1 MAEVYIRYSELEN
14 AITHSVKA
22 RKAVDDYVQ
31 QIRGV
36 ITVPAGRLQGS
47 DDNGYVQSTI
57 QLASEK
63 MNLLVDKK
71 QYFCKFENTAQR
83 LLDTAKNVDAAVSD
97 RISSIAESYTES
109 RKWYEKAGDWIYNTF
124 CVDMANHFSLIR
136 DFVDCAKWF
145 GDKVENITEKIH
157 NWFKYGDGQYIWKIA
172 KSIVGIGAAVV
183 GVIAAIVSIPCTGG
197 ITLPFV
203 IGCIGAAATTLGA
216 VITTGNS
223 ISNIY
228 TSGKALSL
236 SGDPFDDDDGNPG
249 AARYYGSSD
258 KMSDAFNKFDYGDAE
273 TNARYRD
280 AGKVIDTTKV
290 IADGASFVCSIASLG
305 NVKDYRITTRNDN
318 INYRY
323 NADKWYKGY
332 SFSWDN
338 IKRNFLHDMGY
349 KITSGTLKERSMK
362 IKLIDKGTVFKNS
375 SLFGEKTINL
385 FRTIR
390 TTDNIVS
397 FADNLDGLY
406 DFATKSDKKLSD
418 TVTAMTKLTGAFKK
432 SDFWGQADK
441 YITKGYKTVDS
452 IVEWKTGEKLLER
465 IRIDRYSGSG
475 AW

>member
-1 MAEVYIRYSELEN
+1 MAEIYIRYSELEN

-22 RKAVDDYVQ
+22 RKAMDDYAQ

-57 QLASEK
+57 QLAGEK
-63 MNLLVDKK
+63 MNQLIEKK
-71 QYFCKFENTAQR
+71 QYFFNFENTAQR
-83 LLDTAKNVDAAVSD
+83 LLDTAKDVDAAVSD
-97 RISSIAESYTES
+97 RISSIAESYIED

-136 DFVDCAKWF
+136 DFVDCVKWF
-145 GDKVENITEKIH
+145 GDKAENIIERIH

-172 KSIVGIGAAVV
+172 KSIVAIGAAVV
-183 GVIAAIVSIPCTGG
+183 GVIGAIITIPFSGGLSI
-197 ITLPFV
+197 PFV
-203 IGCIGAAATTLGA
+203 IGFIGAIATTVGA
-216 VITTGNS
+216 IITTGNS

-236 SGDPFDDDDGNPG
+236 SGDPFDDNDGNPG

-273 TNARYRD
+273 TNAIYRD
-280 AGKVIDTTKV
+280 AGKGIDTTKV
-290 IADGASFVCSIASLG
+290 IADGTSFVCSIASLG
-305 NVKDYRITTRNDN
+305 YVKDYRITTKNDN
-318 INYRY
+318 INFRY
-323 NADKWYKGY
+323 NADEWYKGY

-338 IKRNFLHDMGY
+338 IKRNLMHDMGY
-349 KITSGTLKERSMK
+349 KITSGTLKEGSMK

-375 SLFGEKTINL
+375 SLFGEKTVNL
-385 FRTIR
+385 FRSIR
-390 TTDNIVS
+390 TADNIVS
-397 FADNLDGLY
+397 FAENLDGLY

-418 TVTAMTKLTGAFKK
+418 TVTAMTKLTGALKE

-452 IVEWKTGEKLLER
+452 IMELITGETIMER
-465 IRIDRYSGSG
+465 IERDLYSAAGN
-475 AW
+475 